1 MKDKKNYLYTENA
14 QALQM
19 PYADYET
26 LVKQASE
33 GVRLREL
40 RKKVIADLSAVGG
53 GKAPLL
59 KEQAPAKAVKPVV
72 SAQPKPVAKPPEPK
86 PEPIQESVPVAAK
99 PTPAAPK
106 EKPTPAPAVKR
117 AAPASASVGNVPP
130 IKKDIAAHFNKVD
143 ASGRLF
149 NVFKQYYTCLNDA
162 CGGTVRVTI
171 KDGICSIWNYDEWE
185 EFAYVDIFDS
195 RLRIGV
201 NPHYT
206 EQLKS
211 LDLCEVP
218 RLLARRHN
226 LICVQADDL
235 NQIILDVLITAFN
248 EVSAIAQ

>member
-1 MKDKKNYLYTENA
+1 
-14 QALQM
+14 
-19 PYADYET
+19 
-26 LVKQASE
+26 
-33 GVRLREL
+33 
-40 RKKVIADLSAVGG
+40 VIANLSAVSG
-53 GKAPLL
+53 GKAPHL
-59 KEQAPAKAVKPVV
+59 KEQAPAKTVKPV
-72 SAQPKPVAKPPEPK
+72 AATQPKPVAKAPEPK
-86 PEPIQESVPVAAK
+86 SEPESVAKKPAPVAAPKAK
-99 PTPAAPK
+99 PASAPAAK
-106 EKPTPAPAVKR
+106 S
-117 AAPASASVGNVPP
+117 AAPASAPVGNVPP